1 MEVKIF
7 RMSGTF
13 WMGEKE
19 QPFVKEFRAV
29 NKENA
34 IERLYSDL
42 GSKHRVKRVRIKIE
56 DIKEISPEEAKD
68 ILIKELSMEGEDD

>member
-7 RMSGTF
+7 RLSGTF

-19 QPFVKEFRAV
+19 QPFVKEFRSV

-42 GSKHRVKRVRIKIE
+42 GSKHKVKRTRIKIK
-56 DIKEISPEEAKD
+56 DVKEISPEEATD
-68 ILIKELSMEGEDD
+68 LLVKELSAE